1 MHATAL
7 LEVEHGSGSVAQV
20 RERGNERMQ
29 NEPRLEFLFRLT
41 AMLGEP
47 ITIGDTLQG
56 TRVVVPV
63 TGGTCEGPYHKGTL
77 VGPGA
82 DWVVVR
88 SDGVGV
94 LDVRGQIRTD
104 DGASIFVSYSGY
116 LSRVVEL
123 MPRWAA
129 GEAIPRDEYYFA
141 SNPLFETGAPQYAW
155 LQNVVTCSVGE
166 LIRGGVA
173 YEVYAVGSALGANPL
188 PHKKAAAAA

>member
-1 MHATAL
+1 MP
-7 LEVEHGSGSVAQV
+7 
-20 RERGNERMQ
+20 N

-63 TGGTCEGPYHKGTL
+63 IGGGCEGPHLKADMH
-77 VGPGA
+77 GPGA

-94 LDVRGQIRTD
+94 LDVRGQLQTA
-104 DGASIFVSYSGY
+104 DGASIFVHYSGY
-116 LSRVVEL
+116 LSRVGEL

-129 GEAIPRDEYYFA
+129 GENIPRDEYYFI
-141 SNPLFETGAPQYAW
+141 STPYFETSAAQYAW
-155 LQNVVTCSVGE
+155 LQNTVTVGIGE

-173 YEVYAVGSALGANPL
+173 YDVYAVGAAVSANPL
-188 PHKKAAAAA
+188 PQPAAAARR